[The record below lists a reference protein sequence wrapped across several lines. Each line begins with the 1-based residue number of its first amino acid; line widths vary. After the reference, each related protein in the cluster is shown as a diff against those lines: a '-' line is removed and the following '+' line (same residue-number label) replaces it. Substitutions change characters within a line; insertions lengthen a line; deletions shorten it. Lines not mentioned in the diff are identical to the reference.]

1 MHLNIANYMTIIM
14 FVIVVILLVVGL
26 VTFLTLYNKDRDQA
40 EHPTLR
46 NYPVLGRVRYFLE
59 KIGPELRQ
67 YLFNSDT
74 EGKPFSRDDYEHVVK
89 AAKYKRD
96 VAGFGSKRDFEAE
109 GFYLRNDMFP
119 FQMDE
124 LKRDRETKVK
134 THKYV
139 LLKDTLFTQRKEE
152 LREELADA
160 YLLHEDDAVVIG
172 KDLPHPFKVRSLIG
186 MSAMSFGSLGDHAIT
201 ALSEGLGMAK
211 GTWMNTG
218 EGGLSPYHLKGNVDI
233 IMQIGP
239 GLFGVRT
246 EDGEFNWDELKRKS
260 EEIPQVKAFELKLA
274 QGAKVR
280 GGHIDGEKVTPEIAE
295 IRKVKAYQ
303 SIDSPNRFNEFSDVA
318 SMFDFMERIRE
329 LTGKPVGM
337 KMVIGSNDSAIEL
350 AEYMRDS
357 GKGPD
362 FITVD
367 GGEGG
372 TGASYQELMDAV
384 GLPIK
389 SALPILDVT
398 LREYGVRDRVK
409 IISSGKLFT
418 PDRIAIALAMGADL
432 VNIARGFMITVGCI
446 QALKCHTNACPVG
459 VATTDKK
466 LQRGLVIDEKKYRVV
481 NYILTLRRGLF
492 RLAAAAGIESPVHF
506 APSHVC
512 HKSNVG
518 EVMTLDDIMDQ
529 VKIRVEDAINRYNKR
544 KTG

>member
-1 MHLNIANYMTIIM
+1 MPLNIANYMTIIM
-14 FVIVVILLVVGL
+14 FVIVVVLLIVGL
-26 VTFLTLYNKDRDQA
+26 ITFLSLYRKDRAQE

-59 KIGPELRQ
+59 SIGPELRQ
-67 YLFNSDT
+67 YLFNNDT
-74 EGKPFSRDDYEHVVK
+74 EGKPFSRDDYQHIVK
-89 AAKYKRD
+89 GAKYKRD
-96 VAGFGSKRDFEAE
+96 VGGFGSKRDFEAE
-109 GFYLRNDMFP
+109 GFYIRNDMFP
-119 FQMDE
+119 LQMDE
-124 LKRDRETKVK
+124 LRRDRETKVTTK
-134 THKYV
+134 KFI

-152 LREELADA
+152 RREEVSDA

-172 KDLPHPFKVRSLIG
+172 GNRVPHPFVVRSLIG

-201 ALSEGLGMAK
+201 ALSEGLYMAK

-218 EGGLSPYHLKGNVDI
+218 EGGLSPYHLKGGVDI

-239 GLFGVRT
+239 GLFGVRD
-246 EDGEFNWDELKRKS
+246 EEGQFDWDELKRKS
-260 EEIPQVKAFELKLA
+260 EIPQIKAFELKLA

-295 IRKVKAYQ
+295 IRKVKPYQ
-303 SIDSPNRFNEFSDVA
+303 SIDSPNRFYEFKDVP
-318 SMFDFMERIRE
+318 SMFDFMERIRK

-337 KMVIGSNDSAIEL
+337 KIVIGSNDSAIEL
-350 AEYMRDS
+350 AEYMKET

-372 TGASYQELMDAV
+372 TGASYQELMDSV

-389 SALPILDVT
+389 SALPILDAT
-398 LREYGVRDRVK
+398 LRKYGVRDRV
-409 IISSGKLFT
+409 ILIASGKLFT
-418 PDRIAIALAMGADL
+418 PDRVAIALAMGADL

-446 QALKCHTNACPVG
+446 QALKCHSNACPVG
-459 VATTDKK
+459 VATTDPN

-481 NYILTLRRGLF
+481 NYLLTLRRGLF
-492 RLAAAAGIESPVHF
+492 RLAAATGIESPVLFEPRHI
-506 APSHVC
+506 S

-518 EVMTLDDIMDQ
+518 EIMTLEDIMNQ
-529 VKIRVEDAINRYNKR
+529 VEKRVEDAINRYKAR